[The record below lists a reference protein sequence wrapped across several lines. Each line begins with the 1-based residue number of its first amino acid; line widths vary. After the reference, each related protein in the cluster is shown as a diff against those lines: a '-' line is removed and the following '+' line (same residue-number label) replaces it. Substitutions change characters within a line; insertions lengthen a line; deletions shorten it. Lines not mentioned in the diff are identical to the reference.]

1 MSCYFDDEQAIRM
14 RTDDT
19 DTILKTVANRYIAQ
33 NPPYGISYY
42 AWHMDGIY
50 QNIQYQYVFDFEK
63 RFPDA
68 PLESNIYAW
77 SKLWCDQDM
86 IKPFEISCFGPV
98 IVYCN
103 GERIYKPSVSI
114 ERKREAVGSFTLN
127 LNKGWNS
134 IVLQFIRTKSGCG
147 GIFGIPFARYNP
159 LNCIIPSADRD
170 GQKGWLYTMPLIKPL
185 ERPPLFGIAEDE
197 TGVDWYPDMKWKQ
210 KKLECRQIKRMY
222 SLRKNCYTLGWSRI
236 IVGKSGTYTFQGSH
250 AGMVEIYLDQDQVH
264 QSPLSGSFRFQ
275 IRLKYGSHC
284 ILVKNH
290 CGEKDWG
297 FDLSILGED
306 SDARFESPVRV
317 QGSSEKW
324 FYIGPFANSYKLNIA
339 DVYSMD
345 KPFDGVD
352 GKTFWRL
359 DKPETMIRP
368 YNENPLFGKWNYP
381 LGVTLY
387 GLVEAGR
394 LLNNKAILQYA
405 ADHIDI
411 CTRLFELAMWEKEQY
426 GTSGIHNHLAEI
438 STLDDCGS
446 FGSLMLEASSM
457 LHGSEYIRIADYIA
471 DFISN
476 KLERLPDGG
485 FFRVN
490 SDNQLMPGTL
500 WADDLFM
507 SVPFLCRY
515 YKMTGKKEY
524 IDDAAEQMIIY
535 HKYLYQDDKKIMSH
549 VYDFEPNMATGV
561 AWGRGNGWVAFSYS
575 EILAFLP
582 KDHPLKDEL
591 INNFNNLC
599 EGYLALQDGSGLWHQ
614 VLNDPESYVEA
625 SCTSMFACA
634 FARGIRNRWLRDP
647 DRYIGAVEKAWVGLC
662 THIIDH
668 LGNIYGICKGSGY
681 SFSADY
687 YKNDLGWILN
697 DTHGTGI
704 VLLAG
709 VEYRK
714 LTAYL
719 EGLQK

>member
-1 MSCYFDDEQAIRM
+1 MSCYFDDEHAIRM
-14 RTDDT
+14 QTDDT
-19 DTILKTVANRYIAQ
+19 DTILKTVANRYIAH

-50 QNIQYQYVFDFEK
+50 QNINYQYIFDFEK

-86 IKPFEISCFGPV
+86 VKPFEINCFGPV
-98 IVYCN
+98 IVHCN
-103 GERIYKPSVSI
+103 GERIYKPGVTI

-134 IVLQFIRTKSGCG
+134 IVLQFIRTKAGCG

-170 GQKGWLYTMPLIKPL
+170 GQKGWLYTLPLIKPL
-185 ERPPLFGIAEDE
+185 ERMPLPGITEDE
-197 TGVDWYPDMKWKQ
+197 TGVDWYPEMKWDR
-210 KKLECRQIKRMY
+210 KKLEYRQIKRMY
-222 SLRKNCYTLGWSRI
+222 SLKKNCCVLGWSRI
-236 IVGKSGTYTFQGSH
+236 IAGSSGTYTFQGSH
-250 AGMVEIYLDQDQVH
+250 AGLVEIYLEQDQVY
-264 QSPLSGSFRFQ
+264 QSPRSGSFRFQ
-275 IRLKYGSHC
+275 IKLKYGSHN

-306 SDARFESPVRV
+306 CDARFESPIRV
-317 QGSSEKW
+317 LGSSEKW
-324 FYIGPFANSYKLNIA
+324 FYIGPFANSYKFNIT

-352 GKTFWRL
+352 GKIFWRL
-359 DKPETMIRP
+359 DKPEIIIRP

-387 GLVEAGR
+387 GLIEAGR
-394 LLNNKAILQYA
+394 LLNNQTILQYA

-411 CTRLFELAMWEKEQY
+411 CTRFFELAIWEKEQY

-446 FGSLMLEASSM
+446 FGSTMLEASGM
-457 LHGSEYIRIADYIA
+457 LQGSEYIQIADYIA
-471 DFISN
+471 DFIRN

-485 FFRVN
+485 FFRVD
-490 SDNQLMPGTL
+490 SDIQLMPGTI

-549 VYDFEPNMATGV
+549 VYDFEHNMATGV

-582 KDHPLKDEL
+582 KDHPLTDEL
-591 INNFNNLC
+591 INNFNDLC

-614 VLNDPESYVEA
+614 VLTDPESYTEA

-634 FARGIRNRWLRDP
+634 FARGIRNSWLRNP
-647 DRYIGAVEKAWVGLC
+647 DRYIGAVEKAWAGLC

-668 LGNIYGICKGSGY
+668 WGNIYGICKGSGF

-719 EGLQK
+719 EGLSE